1 MRSIILLGA
10 LIGLAMAAPSA
21 SIPTENGKR
30 EWLDGY
36 GGGSGDRYGGGG
48 GGDRY
53 GQVKR
58 EWLDGYGGGGGD
70 RYGGGGGGDGYGRA

>member
-48 GGDRY
+48 GSDRY
-53 GQVKR
+53 GQVSHFQ
-58 EWLDGYGGGGGD
+58 L
-70 RYGGGGGGDGYGRA
+70 